1 MNRECNRHMFTFP
14 DFIIGSIQ
22 TTLNNLMIF
31 TIGAMITSY
40 RMLTIIHVKI
50 IFLWHYGK
58 YLFTCLLTYS
68 MEQSPSWES
77 NRFSASQ
84 EIPRILW
91 NMKVHYLI
99 HKCPPPVPILSQL
112 NPVHTPTSHFLKI
125 HLNINLP
132 SMPGS
137 LKWFFRS
144 GFPTKTLYTHRL
156 SPYALHGPRIPF
168 FSVLSPGQYWVRST
182 DH

>member
-1 MNRECNRHMFTFP
+1 MFTFP

-68 MEQSPSWES
+68 MEQSPS
-77 NRFSASQ
+77 
-84 EIPRILW
+84 
-91 NMKVHYLI
+91 
-99 HKCPPPVPILSQL
+99 
-112 NPVHTPTSHFLKI
+112 
-125 HLNINLP
+125 
-132 SMPGS
+132 
-137 LKWFFRS
+137 
-144 GFPTKTLYTHRL
+144 
-156 SPYALHGPRIPF
+156 
-168 FSVLSPGQYWVRST
+168 
-182 DH
+182 